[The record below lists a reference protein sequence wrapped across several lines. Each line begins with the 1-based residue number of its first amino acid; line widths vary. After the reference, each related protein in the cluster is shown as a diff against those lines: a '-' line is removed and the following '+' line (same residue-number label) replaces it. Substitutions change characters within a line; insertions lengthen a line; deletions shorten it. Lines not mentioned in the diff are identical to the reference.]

1 MAQALFKEVVVDRRR
16 LVFSLEP
23 INNQIEF
30 GCMISFG
37 NVRSSKYSL
46 THHL

>member
-30 GCMISFG
+30 GCMIS
-37 NVRSSKYSL
+37 NKRHSAAEL
-46 THHL
+46 QNDA